1 MIENS
6 EVLSAGILIIGLV
19 LFIGILLFLAF
30 RDILCWYWKIN
41 DNLKN
46 LSEINNKLSI
56 IINKIEEIE
65 NKKLDKTDRYA

>member
-1 MIENS
+1 MNENS

-19 LFIGILLFLAF
+19 LVIGILLFLAF

>member
-19 LFIGILLFLAF
+19 LVIGILLFLAF